1 MRRYPNSEDVKRIL
15 RTIRTMRSKDE
26 LHRMTGLSP
35 ELIDGALRTLVA
47 TNRAEPV
54 YVVGRPIMWRA
65 TA

>member
-26 LHRMTGLSP
+26 LRRMTGLSP
-35 ELIDGALRTLVA
+35 ELIDGALRVLMA